1 MYHHSISE
9 PASTASVTENDEN
22 DLIKMFKLVNSIK
35 DKPVDVM
42 DLKRRFLSKGI
53 RVTEEDLA
61 YILKVCVV
69 QLAPFFNQEFSFSF
83 GLQLASLSDN
93 SQQNIL

>member
-9 PASTASVTENDEN
+9 STSSASITENDEN

-35 DKPVDVM
+35 DKPVDVI
-42 DLKRRFLSKGI
+42 DLKRRFLSNGI

-61 YILKVCVV
+61 YIMKVSCVFV
-69 QLAPFFNQEFSFSF
+69 LIFSYK
-83 GLQLASLSDN
+83 QVE
-93 SQQNIL
+93 NILEVSNTFNKITD